1 MFKPKPKT
9 KIQRQLKNKPEM
21 AYSHDAFLRETRD
34 RLKKYYR
41 TRLCDGNMVGY
52 SRIIEQ
58 SGICLITFNLID
70 NNVLN
75 FLG

>member
-1 MFKPKPKT
+1 MIGPFNFSKCIAVT
-9 KIQRQLKNKPEM
+9 
-21 AYSHDAFLRETRD
+21 FLN
-34 RLKKYYR
+34 LVQSLFQVIR

>member
-1 MFKPKPKT
+1 MNMIAIDNISMDFC
-9 KIQRQLKNKPEM
+9 
-21 AYSHDAFLRETRD
+21 D
-34 RLKKYYR
+34 R

-75 FLG
+75 FLGELSHQ